1 MKRDFTDDHFEDFL
15 KHQADGLRMK
25 APDRVWQNLSKE
37 LNGRRRRLF
46 FGLGALLLATGT
58 VGYFGLTRNG
68 TDITAVNNTANPIT
82 RGTVQEKVP
91 APNANG
97 NGAGSVNN
105 DKPATTAKV
114 ISITSFAARQPR
126 NRISQPT
133 PETAV
138 ATGPSSPSTD
148 AAAVNDFTPT
158 VVDSYT
164 EFDADASAQKNPVA
178 LRSRPDAE
186 LPLSIESVVNS
197 FRKKRGRIERQF
209 YFTPTVS
216 YRKLTENKSYLRSLP
231 PSGSLTNL
239 ASMYSSVNNMVTHKP
254 DLGFEIGYTAKYAV
268 SNRVKLR
275 SGVQFNV
282 NRYDVRAFS
291 SQPAVA
297 TIALAS
303 QNRVDSLS
311 TVSRY
316 SNVNGYKINW
326 LQNFSFQVSAPVG
339 VELLL
344 GNNPNA
350 QFGIA
355 GTVQPTYVLGDRAYL
370 ITTDYKSY
378 AFVPSL
384 IRRWN
389 VNTALETF
397 VSLKTGKSRLQV
409 GPQVRYQLLS
419 SFNSEYPVKENL
431 FDYGLKVG
439 ISLNN

>member
-15 KHQADGLRMK
+15 KHQTDGFRMK

-37 LNGRRRRLF
+37 LAKRRRRIL

-58 VGYFGLTRNG
+58 AGYFGLVR
-68 TDITAVNNTANPIT
+68 NTADVTAANNATTATP
-82 RGTVQEKVP
+82 RSNAAQERSVTPKD
-91 APNANG
+91 
-97 NGAGSVNN
+97 NGADAPVNES
-105 DKPATTAKV
+105 ATAKV
-114 ISITSFAARQPR
+114 IPITSVFERRLAKAQPQPAA
-126 NRISQPT
+126 
-133 PETAV
+133 ETIGTTEDGSSSTNGTV
-138 ATGPSSPSTD
+138 A
-148 AAAVNDFTPT
+148 ANDFTST

-164 EFDADASAQKNPVA
+164 EFDADTSAQPKPAFLLN
-178 LRSRPDAE
+178 RPGPE

-197 FRKKRGRIERQF
+197 FRKKRSRIQRQF

-231 PSGSLTNL
+231 PSGSLTTMN
-239 ASMYSSVNNMVTHKP
+239 AMYTSVNNQVTHKP
-254 DLGFEIGYTAKYAV
+254 DVGFEVGYTAKYAI
-268 SNRVKLR
+268 SNRVKVR

-291 SQPAVA
+291 AQPAVA

-303 QNRVDSLS
+303 QNRVDSLN

-316 SNVNGYKINW
+316 SNVGGYKINW

-344 GNNPNA
+344 GSNPNA
-350 QFGIA
+350 QFGVA

-397 VSLKTGKSRLQV
+397 VSFKTGKSRLQV